1 MLKTG
6 VTDECKDFLRQGL
19 SNADDLVDDIRRSL
33 EENVS
38 IDEKTW
44 RKYEDVLEKLSIKLN
59 EMKNEIDF
67 L

>member
-33 EENVS
+33 EENAS

-44 RKYEDVLEKLSIKLN
+44 RKYEDVLEKLSVKINHLR
-59 EMKNEIDF
+59 NEIDF
-67 L
+67 I

>member
-44 RKYEDVLEKLSIKLN
+44 RKYEDVLEKLSIKIN